1 MAKSL
6 RERVQK
12 KVRSKSY
19 NAFFQA
25 LNFPVTGSD
34 SGWQYHAV
42 ICQMLPYEDEVRF
55 YEELDE
61 NIFLMKL
68 IPGIRPRV
76 LQSILKIMTVL

>member
-19 NAFFQA
+19 NAFSSID
-25 LNFPVTGSD
+25 FPSL
-34 SGWQYHAV
+34 AV
-42 ICQMLPYEDEVRF
+42 IQDGNIMRYLPMLPYEDEVRF

-76 LQSILKIMTVL
+76 YRVFLKIMTVL